1 MSPDERVIPYKII
14 EEFDFSEF
22 EVSNE
27 SKDEIDELFEKHI
40 INLPYA
46 SEVIRKNPVFYNFM
60 VGHRF
65 FRIYFIS
72 IDSQKRNPS
81 DV

>member
-14 EEFDFSEF
+14 EEFDFTEF
-22 EVSNE
+22 DVSNE

-46 SEVIRKNPVFYNFM
+46 SEVISKNTVFYEFM
-60 VGHRF
+60 VREIF
-65 FRIYFIS
+65 CCIYFILRILGS
-72 IDSQKRNPS
+72 
-81 DV
+81 

>member
-14 EEFDFSEF
+14 EEFDFTEF
-22 EVSNE
+22 DVSNE

-46 SEVIRKNPVFYNFM
+46 SEVITKNPVFYEFM
-60 VGHRF
+60 VGDTF
-65 FRIYFIS
+65 FSSYFI
-72 IDSQKRNPS
+72 
-81 DV
+81 